1 MTPLRS
7 STSPAQTETASEK
20 PLITKIIEF
29 LKDRRFEPGERL
41 PSERYLAARFGV
53 GRNALRE
60 AIATLSALRVLE
72 TRANSGIYL
81 KDARAESSF
90 EAIVLLSELGTT
102 PTAEEVID
110 MMEVRITLEQDAMA
124 RACERRTDEDIR
136 QLRDILSET
145 EALLEAGGNIAELDH
160 RFHMKLASASHNGVL
175 VRILHAFYRLSL
187 ERRYIYF
194 QNVDAGRAAARQHR
208 QIVDAIERR
217 DSRSASGMITK
228 HVGDAA
234 RYWAEV
240 LGVHSNS
247 ESPETP

>member
-1 MTPLRS
+1 MPPALPVQAETP
-7 STSPAQTETASEK
+7 SEK
-20 PLITKIIEF
+20 PLIAKIIEF

-102 PTAEEVID
+102 PTAQEVID

-124 RACERRTDEDIR
+124 RACERRTDDDIQ
-136 QLRDILSET
+136 QLRDILSQT
-145 EALLEAGGNIAELDH
+145 EALLAAEGNIAELDH
-160 RFHMKLASASHNGVL
+160 KFHMKLASASHNGVL
-175 VRILHAFYRLSL
+175 VRILNAFYRLSL
-187 ERRYIYF
+187 ERRRVYF
-194 QNVDAGRAAARQHR
+194 QSVEAGRATARQHL

-217 DSRSASGMITK
+217 DSRSASDLITK
-228 HVGDAA
+228 HIGDAA

-240 LGVHSNS
+240 LGVQSNAD
-247 ESPETP
+247 PH